1 MGPVIIVRS
10 VYASGT
16 LRCAPN
22 QVCSE
27 FRLYEYSVTELTAHV
42 TQEPQA
48 AYTAQR
54 HEHYVTLHVSDELDA
69 AHGAASCAL
78 Q

>member
-1 MGPVIIVRS
+1 MSRMS
-10 VYASGT
+10 VSWLMPLRQAHGVT
-16 LRCAPN
+16 L
-22 QVCSE
+22 
-27 FRLYEYSVTELTAHV
+27 HD

-69 AHGAASCAL
+69 AHGAASCA

>member
-1 MGPVIIVRS
+1 MS
-10 VYASGT
+10 ASWLMPLRQAHGVT
-16 LRCAPN
+16 L
-22 QVCSE
+22 
-27 FRLYEYSVTELTAHV
+27 HD

-48 AYTAQR
+48 AYTAAQR

-69 AHGAASCAL
+69 AHGAASCA